1 MRTLVLDASAVLAL
15 LLGEP
20 GADRVKTALDDSVMT
35 TVNLAEVVSHYAR
48 LGIERRDIEALL
60 RPLPIRLAPIDTS
73 LSYEAGMLRRVTLGR
88 WPVVGRPLLLG
99 AGPARG
105 LAGAHCGATL
115 AGYRHR
121 GWCRGR
127 TDQVSAT
134 RLSGHAP

>member
-73 LSYEAGMLRRVTLGR
+73 LSYEAGMLRRVTLEGGLSLGDRYCLALARREGLPALTAERR
-88 WPVVGRPLLLG
+88 WPGIATA
-99 AGPARG
+99 AGVEVELIR
-105 LAGAHCGATL
+105 
-115 AGYRHR
+115 
-121 GWCRGR
+121 
-127 TDQVSAT
+127 
-134 RLSGHAP
+134 